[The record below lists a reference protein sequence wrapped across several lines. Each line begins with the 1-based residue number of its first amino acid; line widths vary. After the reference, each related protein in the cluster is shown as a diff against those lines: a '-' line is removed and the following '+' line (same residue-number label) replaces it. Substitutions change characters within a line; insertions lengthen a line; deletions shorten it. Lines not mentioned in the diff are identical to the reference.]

1 MSTRS
6 LLIASLVV
14 SVGCS
19 QAGPSAMAPMPG
31 GQADPSQAAP
41 STNNPDSP
49 GQPGMPANPPPAPI
63 AHYSG
68 VYRVLAPLD
77 FTQNGVLPGALGP
90 ALAGL
95 SELHDHPGDA
105 IIKIVQ
111 GANIPYLSDIL
122 NKVPS
127 FLVSALSGLLDQV
140 ITNAVYNNYPAIDEI
155 ANVIQGITE
164 IANHFDVQQDLTVH
178 TPAADGSVKIDEDVS
193 GVQFE
198 LLGNTTMVALKSAM
212 KTSTTGKLTPRPNA
226 PIADAD
232 LSIDASTISLP
243 IGELLLDAA
252 GPLLFSQFGAT
263 DLTGALQAV
272 VPCDSIG
279 QDVSDGLDNIISAN
293 EVSQLCNGA
302 LGLIAGLAEQKIKA
316 VSFDGIEVHDG
327 KAVLFDV
334 TPQKPTVDHQ
344 SDQLG
349 NGTWTWKIT
358 VAGGSVD
365 VPSTLAGLRTADAN

>member
-1 MSTRS
+1 MLTRS
-6 LLIASLVV
+6 LLITSLVV

-19 QAGPSAMAPMPG
+19 QAGPSSMGPMPG
-31 GQADPSQAAP
+31 GQADPNQAAP

-49 GQPGMPANPPPAPI
+49 GSPGTPTTPPAAPK
-63 AHYSG
+63 ASYTG

-122 NKVPS
+122 NKVPG

-155 ANVIQGITE
+155 ASVIQGITE
-164 IANHFDVQQDLTVH
+164 LANHLDVQEDLTVH
-178 TPAADGSVKIDEDVS
+178 TPAADGSVKIDQDIS
-193 GVQFE
+193 GVQFT
-198 LLGNTTMVALKSAM
+198 LLGNQTMVALKAAM
-212 KTSTTGKLTPRPNA
+212 KTSTTGKLTPHPDA

-232 LSIDASTISLP
+232 LSIDPSTVSLP

-272 VPCDSIG
+272 VPCSSIG
-279 QDVSDGLDNIISAN
+279 QDVSDGLGGIISAS
-293 EVSQLCNGA
+293 EVSQLCDGA

-316 VSFDGIEVHDG
+316 VTFDGIQVHDG

-334 TPQKPTVDHQ
+334 TPQKPTVDYR

-365 VPSTLAGLRTADAN
+365 VPSTLAGLRVADAN